1 MVKNSTMKLK
11 EILEVTGEFI
21 ELENGP
27 VDIEISSIEYDS
39 RKVKEDSLFVAVEG
53 LQSDG
58 HDYIKSAVANGAK
71 CIIVSS
77 SRIEE
82 FLKLYPSGIT
92 FLKTNDTRRALSVV
106 SASFFQFPSR
116 TMTVIGVTGTN
127 GKTSIT
133 FLLESIFKNAGYNP
147 GIIGTVN
154 YRWNNEELPAANTTP
169 ESRDMQELLYNMKK
183 DGIDIVIMEVSSH
196 ALDLNR
202 TDDVDFDVAVFTN
215 LTRDHFDFHGN
226 FENYFS
232 AKKKIFQLLENS
244 SKEKKVGIINIDD
257 DYGMKIFE
265 EKEDY
270 SYQLKSFGLNEKS
283 DYRPVIDSIENKI
296 TGLKYVIE
304 KPLDG
309 LSVELILS
317 GTFHVYNSL
326 AAVAVSDSIGL
337 STDEIRNGLGS
348 IQSIPGRFE
357 VLNSPEGFSVVIDYA
372 HTGDALLKLLQ
383 SVNEL
388 NANRV
393 ITVFGCGGDRD
404 RTKRPIMGQVA
415 EQNSDKLII
424 TSDNPRTE
432 EPSAI
437 IDEIVKGLDGKN
449 FEVIVDRESA
459 IKHAVSIGQEG
470 DIIVIAGK
478 GHEDYQILGTE
489 KIHFDDREIAAK
501 YMRLDAE

>member
-1 MVKNSTMKLK
+1 MVKNSTMMLQ
-11 EILEVTGEFI
+11 EILGTTGELI
-21 ELENGP
+21 ELVNGP
-27 VDIEISSIEYDS
+27 VDIEISSVEYDS
-39 RKVKEDSLFVAVEG
+39 RKVKKDSLFVAVEG
-53 LQSDG
+53 MQSDG
-58 HDYIKSAVANGAK
+58 HDYIKSAVKNGAK
-71 CIIVSS
+71 CIVVSS
-77 SRIEE
+77 AREAE
-82 FLKLYPSGIT
+82 FSDVARSGVT
-92 FLKTNDTRRALSVV
+92 LLKTNDTRRALSIV
-106 SASFFQFPSR
+106 SASYFQYPSR
-116 TMTVIGVTGTN
+116 SLTVIGVTGTN

-133 FLLESIFKNAGYNP
+133 FLLESIFKSAGYNP

-154 YRWNNEELPAANTTP
+154 YRWNNKELPAANTTP
-169 ESRDMQELLYNMKK
+169 ESRDMQELLYNMKE
-183 DGIDIVIMEVSSH
+183 DGVDIVIMEVSSH

-215 LTRDHFDFHGN
+215 LTRDHFDFHEN

-232 AKKKIFQLLENS
+232 AKKKIFQLLDKS
-244 SKEKKVGIINIDD
+244 SKDKKVAIVNIDD
-257 DYGMKIFE
+257 EYGMKIFE
-265 EKEDY
+265 EKESY
-270 SYQLKSFGLNEKS
+270 SYSLKSFGLNES
-283 DYRPVIDSIENKI
+283 ADYKPIVDTIENRI
-296 TGLKYVIE
+296 TGLKYIIE

-309 LSVELILS
+309 LKIELVLS

-326 AAVAVSDSIGL
+326 AAIAVSDSIGL
-337 STDEIRNGLGS
+337 TPEGISNGLLS
-348 IQSIPGRFE
+348 IKSIPGRFE
-357 VLNSPEGFSVVIDYA
+357 VLYSEKGFSVVVDYA

-388 NANRV
+388 KPNRV

-404 RTKRPIMGQVA
+404 RTKRPIMGQVV
-415 EQNSDKLII
+415 ENNSDQLII

-437 IDEIVKGLDGKN
+437 IDDIVEGLEGKT

-501 YMRLDAE
+501 YMRSVVE